1 MHVNETLVRRAYV
14 AQAEG
19 DIDAYLDL
27 LSEGFVLHIP
37 GRSRIAG
44 VYRGRDEVR
53 RHFREIAALSEG
65 TFRTEMHDVL
75 ASDDHAVGL
84 VNALAERDGRTV
96 DLRRVHVWHVSDGAL
111 RDLSLY
117 PADQLAFD
125 GYWA

>member
-1 MHVNETLVRRAYV
+1 MHANETLVRRAYA
-14 AQAEG
+14 AQAER

-27 LSEGFVLHIP
+27 LSDGFVLHIP

-44 VYRGRDEVR
+44 DHRGRDEVR

-65 TFRTEMHDVL
+65 TFRTDVHDVL

-84 VNALAERDGRTV
+84 VNAHAERDGRIV
-96 DLRRVHVWHVSDGAL
+96 DLPRVHVWHVSDGAL
-111 RDLSLY
+111 QDLLLS

-125 GYWA
+125 GFWG